1 MPRQHHA
8 TRLKEINNSCSS
20 TKKERKR
27 RTREKRR
34 TMAASRVQ
42 VRLKQLQTLYYLL
55 LLYVYRRFG
64 SSGNCWSI
72 QRRRRRLQQFRS
84 RLVLNAINHKK
95 DTGEEEGEAGE
106 QGIFLLLLLLLSV
119 RVHFACLNSTL
130 YFCIWSHSLPRA
142 TAAAAA
148 AAVHLLSPPFQ

>member
-1 MPRQHHA
+1 
-8 TRLKEINNSCSS
+8 
-20 TKKERKR
+20 
-27 RTREKRR
+27 
-34 TMAASRVQ
+34 MAASRVQ

-72 QRRRRRLQQFRS
+72 QRRRRLQQFRS

-106 QGIFLLLLLLLSV
+106 QGICLLLLLSV